1 MNKEHADIFMGRVVE
16 YRPDTTTYTNR
27 TSFGFEGE
35 HATEGRDFDGPKVAC
50 LLCWGWGSI
59 DVYGI
64 RCYLTILMF
73 MGLDEAD

>member
-35 HATEGRDFDGPKVAC
+35 YATEGRDFDCPKVC
-50 LLCWGWGSI
+50 VSI
-59 DVYGI
+59 MLGVGFY
-64 RCYLTILMF
+64 
-73 MGLDEAD
+73 